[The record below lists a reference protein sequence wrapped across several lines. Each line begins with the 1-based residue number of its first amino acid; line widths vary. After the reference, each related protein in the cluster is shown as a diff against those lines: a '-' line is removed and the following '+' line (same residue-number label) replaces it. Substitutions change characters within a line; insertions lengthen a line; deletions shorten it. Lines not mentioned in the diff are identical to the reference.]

1 MTPQQL
7 HDIWLIVTVV
17 ATLEISAIAI
27 YLWRMFRFSSR
38 KWFFWS
44 VALVLASIAVEHV
57 ASEIKNLGQ
66 PAPADFTI
74 AALWLVGR
82 VQEAVV
88 AGGVLG
94 YLVFGRN
101 GSSKTEQ
108 TPT

>member
-7 HDIWLIVTVV
+7 HDIWLVITVI

-44 VALVLASIAVEHV
+44 IGMVLASIAMEHV
-57 ASEIKNLGQ
+57 SAEIKNLGQ
-66 PAPADFTI
+66 PPPVDFSI
-74 AALWLVGR
+74 AALWLIGR
-82 VQEAVV
+82 IQEAAI

-101 GSSKTEQ
+101 GSSNKQETS
-108 TPT
+108 

>member
-1 MTPQQL
+1 MTPQAL
-7 HDIWLIVTVV
+7 HDTWLIITVI

-27 YLWRMFRFSSR
+27 YLWLMFRSSSR

-44 VALVLASIAVEHV
+44 IGLVLASIAVEHV

-74 AALWLVGR
+74 AAMWLLGR
-82 VQEAVV
+82 IQEAVV
-88 AGGVLG
+88 AGIVLG

-101 GSSKTEQ
+101 GNSSKTEH
-108 TPT
+108 